1 MKLPDIVFTVL
12 ALSGLGFCVACGPDP
27 EERQAAQDRLAVRD
41 CQLNAFVTAVD
52 GVTLEGLSPDVIVAS
67 LPPETIVSI
76 SGSGEGRLRITRAVS
91 LEGDVLFDSESASD
105 SAAWLP
111 AGAVATSS
119 KALRIALPAA
129 NPQLEN
135 GGVELAEL
143 PDSEQPTVP
152 IFADADGA
160 AAPVAR
166 LTPDEAVNLLDC
178 RGTWA
183 YVSGTSMEGEAVNGW
198 LAPEAQCPNPVT
210 SCS

>member
-1 MKLPDIVFTVL
+1 MKLHTIVLTGIALGGL
-12 ALSGLGFCVACGPDP
+12 ALFAACGPEP
-27 EERQAAQDRLAVRD
+27 EKESVAVHECRLD
-41 CQLNAFVTAVD
+41 AFVVAAD
-52 GVTLEGLSPDVIVAS
+52 GVTLEGLAADVVVAN

-76 SGSGEGRLRITRAVS
+76 NGAGEGRLRIARAVS
-91 LEGDVLFDSESASD
+91 LEGDVLFESGSGSGTGD
-105 SAAWLP
+105 SAAWRP
-111 AGAVATSS
+111 AGSVATAS
-119 KALRIALPAA
+119 KALQIASPAA
-129 NPQLEN
+129 SAGAELE
-135 GGVELAEL
+135 EL

-183 YVSGTSMEGEAVNGW
+183 YISATSIEGEAANGW